1 MALATLH
8 HHLPLA
14 TTLPSTVNH
23 LVELETPSS
32 PSTSCL
38 PPSLQGR
45 TLNPTFLSRYRILYE
60 LGSGGFGFVC
70 AIEPKPR
77 GSSVGLA
84 CKFILKAK
92 ALSGLAMDPTL
103 GWVTLEVYVL
113 RNVCSAFF
121 RSMKNGR
128 ESMLMLLILGH
139 IRWPMTILFGGLLF
153 RNASQ

>member
-103 GWVTLEVYVL
+103 GWVPLEVYVL

-121 RSMKNGR
+121 SKYEKWARINAHAFNPWTYQMAHDN
-128 ESMLMLLILGH
+128 IV
-139 IRWPMTILFGGLLF
+139 RWVTIP
-153 RNASQ
+153 